1 MGRGLSGLQQ
11 DILCLTLE
19 GGKGFLSSQEIL
31 RRFWGWQPQ
40 EWGSKKAAI
49 GEAEYRS
56 AHASLSRALTRL
68 WHRGLIDI
76 WKNITASKTAV
87 SLTDNGVMVAHRI
100 MRERSNGHE

>member
-1 MGRGLSGLQQ
+1 MGRGLSDLQQ

-31 RRFWGWQPQ
+31 RRLWGWQPQ
-40 EWGSKKAAI
+40 EWGSKMAAI

-68 WHRGLIDI
+68 WRRGLIEI
-76 WKNITASKTAV
+76 WKNITGSATAV
-87 SLTDNGVMVAHRI
+87 SLKDAGVEVAHGI
-100 MRERSNGHE
+100 MVEMGRE